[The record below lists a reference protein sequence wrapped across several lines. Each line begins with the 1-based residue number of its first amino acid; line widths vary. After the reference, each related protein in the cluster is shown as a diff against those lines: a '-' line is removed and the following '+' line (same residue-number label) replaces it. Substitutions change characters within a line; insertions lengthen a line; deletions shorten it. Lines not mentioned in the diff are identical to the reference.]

1 MDENDR
7 REDPRT
13 DPVYSL
19 FNLLRMRAQR
29 LACALA
35 ALGTEDGV
43 VMATSHP
50 GRTSDEAVAR
60 ASFDLKAGASPARSL
75 HGRRVEV
82 DGRAV
87 VLAVVGRRPDEAA
100 LGELADRVRA
110 ILLEGRPEPARLAS

>member
-1 MDENDR
+1 MDEIDR

-19 FNLLRMRAQR
+19 FNLLRHRAQR

-43 VMATSHP
+43 VMAASHP
-50 GRTSDEAVAR
+50 GRTADEAVAR
-60 ASFDLKAGASPARSL
+60 ASFDLRAGTQAARSL

-87 VLAVVGRRPDEAA
+87 VLAVVGRHPDEAA
-100 LGELADRVRA
+100 LSELADRVRA
-110 ILLEGRPEPARLAS
+110 ILQEGRAQAVRLAS

>member
-1 MDENDR
+1 VDENDR

-50 GRTSDEAVAR
+50 GRTAEEAVAR

-75 HGRRVEV
+75 HGRR
-82 DGRAV
+82 V